1 MREQEGRDHEMMMLA
16 TWSRHKIVRGYRNG
30 KKREKERKRRNEE
43 REKQVDEGG
52 KAPKRKSEKEK
63 EKVSQERMRSVR

>member
-1 MREQEGRDHEMMMLA
+1 MMMLA

-30 KKREKERKRRNEE
+30 KKREKEEKRGA

-52 KAPKRKSEKEK
+52 EAPKRKSEKEK